1 MGTSRLN
8 SRSSVWGLMS
18 TTPARALPSSLSIVR
33 KMLRL
38 PPKRWMVRLSMDS
51 RSRSMRPSP
60 VKVVDVEVVVVG
72 VEVEDMVV
80 DAVVAVMEVAAV
92 DMEVAAV
99 DMEVAVE
106 GVGMEAIV
114 KEVVE
119 DTVVAV
125 TEAAEVDMVVDAEEA
140 VAADTKVVDTN
151 APSTKPAFNF
161 LKYLIVFTSI

>member
-8 SRSSVWGLMS
+8 LRSSVWRLMS
-18 TTPARALPSSLSIVR
+18 TTPARVLPSSLSIVR

-60 VKVVDVEVVVVG
+60 VKVADV
-72 VEVEDMVV
+72 
-80 DAVVAVMEVAAV
+80 EVAAV
-92 DMEVAAV
+92 DMEVVAVDMEVVAVEVAAV
-99 DMEVAVE
+99 DMEAV
-106 GVGMEAIV
+106 V

-125 TEAAEVDMVVDAEEA
+125 TEAAEVDMVVDAEAA

-161 LKYLIVFTSI
+161 LKYLIAFTSI